1 MKDAMIYKGY
11 VGSVRFNAAD
21 DVFYGKLEGI
31 DALIS
36 FEGSSVQQLKKAFH
50 EAVDDYLEH
59 CKAMGREPKKPLRGS
74 FNVRIKPELHR
85 LAMMR
90 AAKAGITLNQLVQ
103 KAIEE
108 TVSHN

>member
-1 MKDAMIYKGY
+1 MKDMMIYKGY
-11 VGSVRFNAAD
+11 VGSVRFSAAD
-21 DVFYGKLEGI
+21 EVFYGKLEGI

-59 CKAMGREPKKPLRGS
+59 CKAMGREPKKPFRGS

-85 LAMMR
+85 LAMLR
-90 AAKAGITLNQLVQ
+90 AARGR
-103 KAIEE
+103 
-108 TVSHN
+108 HYP